1 MRTKK
6 VGTAGRFGPRYGL
19 KIRAAVAKIEAKYRN
34 KRLICPF
41 CHKKAL
47 KRIAFGIW
55 QCKKCGVKIAAYAYE
70 FTPEIIQR

>member
-6 VGTAGRFGPRYGL
+6 IGTAGRFGPRYGL
-19 KIRAAVAKIEAKYRN
+19 KIRVAIAKIEAKYRN

-47 KRIAFGIW
+47 KSL
-55 QCKKCGVKIAAYAYE
+55 VKGGPSSNE
-70 FTPEIIQR
+70 KS